1 MTNYMK
7 QTYRNRCT
15 IAGPEGELALS
26 IPTVKP
32 EGLNADERYPDF
44 GSWELEASTL
54 ECNRV
59 GL

>member
-1 MTNYMK
+1 MK

-32 EGLNADERYPDF
+32 EGPKCPMKRYPDF

>member
-1 MTNYMK
+1 MK

-32 EGLNADERYPDF
+32 EEPKCR
-44 GSWELEASTL
+44 
-54 ECNRV
+54 
-59 GL
+59 